1 MKKGVFSMYAT
12 KGKQPTFFIHECAY
26 PKHKEAEL
34 GFFISNVV
42 ADDISQN
49 MKYCVRGIAR
59 KVVNQSRI
67 ADSKIKRG
75 DSYHG

>member
-12 KGKQPTFFIHECAY
+12 KGKQPTFFIHECSY
-26 PKHKEAEL
+26 PNHKDAEL
-34 GFFISNVV
+34 CFLISNAV

-49 MKYCVRGIAR
+49 MKYCIHGIAG
-59 KVVNQSRI
+59 KVIKQSRI
-67 ADSKIKRG
+67 STSKIKRG